1 MLVDIREKIS
11 LPVPAESVSYVIP
24 FGNLP
29 PHSCGTRAKSAD
41 LLFASHTGLIPGMT
55 IVTAPSHS
63 GTAQLSASLAHVKA
77 AGWGKGLSILT
88 RITVMAFRHPW
99 QSGAA
104 IGATFIASAFQL
116 MIPQLLGRA
125 IDQAQGIGAQVGA
138 QVGAQGSSG
147 LAAQDALL
155 WTAILLL
162 GASVLRGLFTMV
174 QNYYS
179 EAVGHHIGY
188 ELRLACYEKIQRLS
202 FSFHDTMHSG
212 DLITIGLLDLEGV
225 RMYFSTAL
233 VRMIFLS
240 VLIGIGAYLLLSTDI
255 VLGLLALSFVPFV
268 GWRSSVAQ
276 LRLRATW
283 LDLQERL
290 AVLTRV
296 MEENLGGIR
305 VVRAFSAQDHE
316 LEKFDAASRNALSL
330 AHQRVGIRVAN
341 TSAMTLSF
349 FAAMGLVL
357 WVGGGKVIAGEIT
370 VGTLASFLTF
380 MTILQMPV
388 RQLGLMVNAFAR
400 ASTCGA
406 RLFGLLD
413 MEIAVRDEPKAP
425 DLRITDGT
433 LRFENVGFAYPA
445 SPDNPALQGVTFE
458 AKRGETIG
466 IVGPPGSGKSTIAH
480 LIPRFYDVT
489 GGRITIDGQ
498 DIRDVRLQSLRRSVV
513 VVQQDSFL
521 FTTTIE
527 NNIAYG
533 DPWARE
539 AQIAKASESAQLH
552 NYVLGLPSSYG
563 TVVGERGVSLSGGQR
578 QRLSIARAVMLKPAV
593 MVFDDSTA
601 AIDAAT
607 EQRIRSA
614 MRRYASERVTIV
626 VAHRLSSLMHADR
639 ILFVEDGRIVEQ
651 GTHEQLLAIGG
662 RYKALYDLQIRP
674 DDEALVG

>member
-1 MLVDIREKIS
+1 VTTDT
-11 LPVPAESVSYVIP
+11 V
-24 FGNLP
+24 
-29 PHSCGTRAKSAD
+29 
-41 LLFASHTGLIPGMT
+41 TGDGR
-55 IVTAPSHS
+55 
-63 GTAQLSASLAHVKA
+63 LSASRAHVRA

-88 RITVMAFRHPW
+88 RITVMALRHPW
-99 QSGAA
+99 QTSAA
-104 IGATFIASAFQL
+104 IGATFIASGFQL
-116 MIPQLLGRA
+116 MIPLLLGRA
-125 IDQAQGIGAQVGA
+125 IDEAQGIGAGGSGA
-138 QVGAQGSSG
+138 D
-147 LAAQDALL
+147 AAQDALL
-155 WTAILLL
+155 ATALLL
-162 GASVLRGLFTMV
+162 LSVSVLRGLFTMV

-225 RMYFSTAL
+225 RMFFSTAL

-240 VLIGIGAYLLLSTDI
+240 VLIGIGAYLLLSTDV

-268 GWRSSVAQ
+268 GWRSSVTQ
-276 LRLRATW
+276 LRLRSTW
-283 LDLQERL
+283 LDLQERMS
-290 AVLTRV
+290 VLTRV

-305 VVRAFSAQDHE
+305 VVRAFSAQNHE
-316 LEKFDAASRNALSL
+316 MSKFEAASRNALTL
-330 AHQRVGIRVAN
+330 AHQRVSIRVAN
-341 TSAMTLSF
+341 TSAMTFSF
-349 FAAMGLVL
+349 FVAMGLVL
-357 WVGGGKVIAGEIT
+357 WVGGTKVMANEIT

-413 MEIAVRDEPKAP
+413 LDISVKDAPKAEDLAVRE
-425 DLRITDGT
+425 GT
-433 LRFENVGFAYPA
+433 LRFENVCFAYP
-445 SPDNPALQGVTFE
+445 STPDHAVLTDVSFE
-458 AKRGETIG
+458 ARRGETIG
-466 IVGPPGSGKSTIAH
+466 IVGPPGSGKSTLAH

-489 GGRITIDGQ
+489 AGRITLDDQ
-498 DIRDVRLQSLRRSVV
+498 DMREVTLRSLRRSVV

-533 DPWARE
+533 DPWAKDT
-539 AQIAKASESAQLH
+539 QIARASESAQLH
-552 NYVLGLPSSYG
+552 NYVLGLPASYG

-614 MRRYASERVTIV
+614 MQRYASERVTII

-639 ILFVEDGRIVEQ
+639 ILFIEEGRVVEQ
-651 GTHEQLLAIGG
+651 GTHSQLLAQNG
-662 RYKALYDLQIRP
+662 RYRALYDLQIRP
-674 DDEALVG
+674 GDDALTG

>member
-1 MLVDIREKIS
+1 M
-11 LPVPAESVSYVIP
+11 A
-24 FGNLP
+24 
-29 PHSCGTRAKSAD
+29 
-41 LLFASHTGLIPGMT
+41 
-55 IVTAPSHS
+55 
-63 GTAQLSASLAHVKA
+63 LATA
-77 AGWGKGLSILT
+77 AGWGRGLYTLV
-88 RITVMAFRHPW
+88 RITMMAFRHPW
-99 QSGAA
+99 QSGFA
-104 IGATFIASAFQL
+104 IGATLVASTFQL
-116 MIPQLLGRA
+116 MIPRFLG
-125 IDQAQGIGAQVGA
+125 QAVDHTQMAMSGGAAGQ
-138 QVGAQGSSG
+138 
-147 LAAQDALL
+147 AAQDALL
-155 WTAILLL
+155 TTALLLL

-202 FSFHDTMHSG
+202 FSFHDTVHSG
-212 DLITIGLLDLEGV
+212 DLITVGLLDLEGV

-233 VRMIFLS
+233 VRMILLS
-240 VLIGIGAYLLLSTDI
+240 ILIGIGAYMLLSTDI

-268 GWRSSVAQ
+268 GWRSSVTQ

-290 AVLTRV
+290 SVLTRI

-305 VVRAFSAQDHE
+305 VVRAFAAHE
-316 LEKFDAASRNALSL
+316 HEISKFEAASKSALAL

-341 TSAMTLSF
+341 TSAMTFSF

-357 WVGGGKVIAGEIT
+357 WVGGGKVMSGEIT

-400 ASTCGA
+400 ASTCGS
-406 RLFGLLD
+406 RLFALLD
-413 MEIAVRDEPKAP
+413 LDIAIKDAP
-425 DLRITDGT
+425 DAEQLAVTDGV
-433 LRFENVGFAYPA
+433 LRFENVSFAYPG
-445 SPDNPALQGVTFE
+445 SEKRTVLDDVSFE
-458 AKRGETIG
+458 ARRGQTIG

-498 DIRDVRLQSLRRSVV
+498 DIRKATLQSLRRAVA

-533 DPWARE
+533 DPWAKEGRIE
-539 AQIAKASESAQLH
+539 RASESAQLH
-552 NYVLGLPSSYG
+552 NYVLGLPTGYG

-578 QRLSIARAVMLKPAV
+578 QRLSIARALMLKPAV

-607 EQRIRSA
+607 EQRIRGA
-614 MRRYASERVTIV
+614 MRRYAADRVTII
-626 VAHRLSSLMHADR
+626 VAHRLSSLMHANQ
-639 ILFVEDGRIVEQ
+639 ILFVEDGRIVER
-651 GTHEQLLAIGG
+651 GTHEALLSLGG
-662 RYKALYDLQIRP
+662 RYKALYDLQVRP
-674 DDEALVG
+674 GDEVLSA